1 MDKTSYVCNECANLK
16 KCTLRKKFYVAK
28 DAQKE
33 YEYIRSESRT
43 DMLVTSILDNH
54 KMTDAQVLSEYKEQT
69 SVETS
74 FKVLKD
80 PCFIDELFYKKP
92 HRVESLAYIMIIAL
106 MLLTLLERTVRQSL
120 KGETQRVMV

>member
-1 MDKTSYVCNECANLK
+1 
-16 KCTLRKKFYVAK
+16 
-28 DAQKE
+28 
-33 YEYIRSESRT
+33 
-43 DMLVTSILDNH
+43 MLVTSILDNH